1 MIFMFKVKILKT
13 KFIND
18 LRRTKEQIKKNVAS
32 DSFEILDIIDKHTRP
47 LVPLETGR
55 LRQSVMR
62 PNGMLVEKDFLS
74 QEIEYSARNPRTGYD
89 YALIQHENMSYRHP
103 VGQALYLTDGMAK
116 SEDEV
121 IRLIEKD
128 VNMAMAQTLKG
139 GR

>member
-1 MIFMFKVKILKT
+1 MFKVKILKT

-32 DSFEILDIIDKHTRP
+32 DSFEILDIIDRHTRP

-62 PNGMLVEKDFLS
+62 PNMLVEKDFLS
-74 QEIEYSARNPRTGYD
+74 QEIEYSARNPRTGFD
-89 YALIQHENMSYRHP
+89 YALIQHENMYYKHR
-103 VGQALYLTDGMAK
+103 VGQALYLTDGMAE
-116 SEDEV
+116 SENDV

-128 VNMAMAQTLKG
+128 VDMAMAQTLKG